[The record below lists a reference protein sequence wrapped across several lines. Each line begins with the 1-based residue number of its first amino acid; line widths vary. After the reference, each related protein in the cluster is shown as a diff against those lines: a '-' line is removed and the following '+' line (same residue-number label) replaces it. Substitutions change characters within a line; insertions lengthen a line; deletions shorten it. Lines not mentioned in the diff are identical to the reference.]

1 MMGKVR
7 WGEHLKE
14 IKLSPSHAGAGGT
27 YNGQDIKVIIQYDN
41 LQLLKPKIPNG
52 EVITDYMHAINN
64 LHMMCVA
71 KSVVPYDVWGIC
83 ARFRDTF
90 TKVYHLN
97 LGLSAT
103 PKIHICWTHIP
114 EWFQLVET
122 GKDTLYLADCSNTES
137 CHGAVKRLEQRSN
150 LEVRRNRGG
159 ERELKSLESTMGSFN
174 WHNTTLADEPMPM
187 MEVTEELNTLA
198 LDNNNNSAST
208 DVSLNLSYGSNNL
221 KLFVKVAGVEVAE
234 NVVLDTNGNVVVTSQ
249 SGPDHAYASLV
260 PLANDTRSRMSLI
273 KVIFCLAFRYIF
285 Y

>member
-1 MMGKVR
+1 MGKVR

-122 GKDTLYLADCSNTES
+122 GKNTLYLADCSNTES

-198 LDNNNNSAST
+198 LDINNNSAST

-260 PLANDTRSRMSLI
+260 PLTNDTRSRMSLI
-273 KVIFCLAFRYIF
+273 KVIFFLAFRYIF

>member
-1 MMGKVR
+1 MGKVR

>member
-1 MMGKVR
+1 MGKQR
-7 WGEHLKE
+7 WCEHLKD

-27 YNGQDIKVIIQYDN
+27 YNGQDLKAIIQYDN
-41 LQLLKPKIPNG
+41 LQKLKPKIPNG

-90 TKVYHLN
+90 TKVYKLG

-114 EWFQLVET
+114 EWFQLEET
-122 GKDTLYLADCSNTES
+122 GKDTLYMADCSNTES
-137 CHGAVKRLEQRSN
+137 CHGAVRRLEERSN

-159 ERELKSLESTMGSFN
+159 ERERRSLETTIGTFN
-174 WHNTTLADEPMPM
+174 WHNSTLANEDEPMMVVAEDPMMEVAEEPM

-198 LDNNNNSAST
+198 LDNNNSAST
-208 DVSLNLSYGSNNL
+208 DVSFNLRYGLNNL

-234 NVVLDTNGNVVVTSQ
+234 VVIDSNGNVVVKCQPVSRELTTPIPHWSPWPRTR
-249 SGPDHAYASLV
+249 GPG
-260 PLANDTRSRMSLI
+260 
-273 KVIFCLAFRYIF
+273 
-285 Y
+285 